1 MIPFFR
7 KIRKKMADDNRP
19 MKYMRYAVGEIALVV
34 IGILIALQINTWNEG
49 RKLKHR
55 EVKLLLQM
63 KSNLLDDLNK
73 EYPIYV
79 HKMAIKSSKKVLFSL
94 EKCLIAADSLDY
106 FFGWVPTYTLHMPN
120 TTAYDNLKTIG
131 FDIISNDSLRERY
144 QKLHS
149 FNYKLMNF
157 THNEISVKRAGE
169 FFDYYMEHFKDFQW
183 AKQATPVNFESLCND
198 KKFIEMIKF
207 NINEKQSRLDM
218 IVDTNKEL
226 EQIIDLIN
234 EEVSRLGGIPQE

>member
-19 MKYMRYAVGEIALVV
+19 LKYMRYAIGEIVLVV
-34 IGILIALQINTWNEG
+34 IGILIALQINNWNEE

-55 EVKLLLQM
+55 EVKLLMQM
-63 KSNLLDDLNK
+63 KSNLVDNLEQ

-79 HKMAIKSSKKVLFSL
+79 HTMSIKASKKVLFSL
-94 EKCLIAADSLDY
+94 EKCLIATDSLDY

-144 QKLHS
+144 QTLHS

-157 THNEISVKRAGE
+157 TQNENSVKRADK
-169 FFDYYMEHFKDFQW
+169 FTDYYMEHFKDFQW
-183 AKQATPVNFESLCND
+183 AIQATPVDFESLCKD
-198 KKFIEMIKF
+198 KKFIEMIKW
-207 NINEKQSRLDM
+207 NINEKQSRLDW
-218 IVDTNKEL
+218 IVDTNKEIEL
-226 EQIIDLIN
+226 IINLIN